1 MTGTPTCTRK
11 IKRVT
16 VIRGMELPGAGG
28 LMNSNRIL
36 EIYEDFA
43 KARMDRL
50 SEILDEK
57 IDFISHAPTDVF
69 PYLGRRLGRAEVLK
83 ALTEVHNKLEV
94 LSFWP
99 ITTVVEGDQ
108 AALTVLINVKERTT
122 GKTANFL
129 AAHFLRFRNDLIV
142 EYRAIIDSM
151 DAVRQMSTN
160 AGERVT

>member
-1 MTGTPTCTRK
+1 
-11 IKRVT
+11 
-16 VIRGMELPGAGG
+16 
-28 LMNSNRIL
+28 MNSSRIL

-43 KARMDRL
+43 KGRMDRL
-50 SEILDEK
+50 SQILDEK
-57 IDFISHAPTDVF
+57 VDFISHAPADVF
-69 PYLGRRLGRAEVLK
+69 PYLGRRLGRAEVLE

-99 ITTVVEGDQ
+99 ITTVVDGDQ
-108 AALTVLINVKERTT
+108 AALTVLINVRERTT

-160 AGERVT
+160 AGEQVTRVGTTA